1 MTRHPFYIC
10 LMHVDCIALSN
21 LLDKAIHGGFQVCLL
36 ALGAAA
42 WSGKTLSFFKHI
54 PAGHATKREHHE
66 LSFLCYCRT
75 IDVWKVFVDLP
86 FPNADGLGDF
96 SGGHLLLIQE
106 QEHPLA
112 DGLRMTLVAHGT
124 LWGKSLPACGSV
136 NAWCFY
142 SLTVASN
149 RQYM

>member
-1 MTRHPFYIC
+1 VR
-10 LMHVDCIALSN
+10 
-21 LLDKAIHGGFQVCLL
+21 LL
-36 ALGAAA
+36 APGAAA
-42 WSGKTLSFFKHI
+42 WSGKALSFFKHI
-54 PAGHATKREHHE
+54 PAGHTTKREHHE

-75 IDVWKVFVDLP
+75 SDVWKVLIDLP

-106 QEHPLA
+106 QKHPLA

-136 NAWCFY
+136 NLGCFY

-149 RQYM
+149 QQYM